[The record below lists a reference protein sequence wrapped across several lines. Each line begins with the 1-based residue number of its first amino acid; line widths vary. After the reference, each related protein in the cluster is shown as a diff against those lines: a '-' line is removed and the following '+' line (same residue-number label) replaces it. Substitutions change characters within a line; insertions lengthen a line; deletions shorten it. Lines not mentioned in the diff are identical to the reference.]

1 MKMSRRHFLKS
12 STALGALSA
21 VPGLSVS
28 KQAVAGEEGF
38 KALVCIFL
46 FGGNDAYNM
55 VVPVDEHYQT
65 YRDARPTLAIEK
77 HQLVDIGISS
87 EAGGNRPQVRLGLHP
102 AMESLQDIYRDN
114 NATVI
119 VNSGQ
124 LIGPII
130 GEDSPH
136 SVPDFLMAHNL
147 QQQMWQSGALNMED
161 KLGWAGRMVES
172 VYMSHDLSPM
182 MSLNG
187 EQKWLRNDVYEQMVM
202 TGGGPGKYNGLDQG
216 ERLDAM
222 KYHFNRQFN
231 NLFKDNYIDV
241 MSSRYLQNE
250 ELAGLLGEED
260 DDTVRSS
267 LGEQLHT
274 TAKLIEKHA
283 EMGHHRQIY
292 FVGLGGFDTHHNQKN
307 AHHSLLEQLSDA
319 MADFYQE
326 LKGIN
331 MLDNVTTF
339 TMSDFGR
346 RLMANNTGTDHG
358 WAGHQLVMGG
368 AVNGG
373 KAYGK
378 WPDLTPGSE
387 YDYNNGRLIPEIAAD
402 QVNASLA
409 EWFGFNGDFD
419 SLFPSLEPF
428 SQKTIPFLS
437 K

>member
-21 VPGLSVS
+21 VPGLSLS
-28 KQAVAGEEGF
+28 KQAVAGDDGF

-55 VVPVDEHYQT
+55 VVPVDAHYDE
-65 YRDARPTLAIEK
+65 YERARPTLAIEK
-77 HQLVDIGISS
+77 HELVNIGIQS
-87 EAGGNRPQVRLGLHP
+87 EAGNNRPAVSLGLHP
-102 AMESLQDIYRDN
+102 AMARLESVFRDN

-124 LIGPII
+124 LVGPII
-130 GEDSPH
+130 GEDIPH
-136 SVPDFLMAHNL
+136 PVPDFLMAHNL
-147 QQQMWQSGALNMED
+147 QQTMWQSGALNMED

-172 VYMSHDLSPM
+172 VYMSNDLSPM

-202 TGGGPGKYNGLDQG
+202 TGGGAGKYNGLDQD
-216 ERLDAM
+216 ERREALED
-222 KYHFNRQFN
+222 HFDRQFN
-231 NLFKDNYIDV
+231 NLFKDNYTDV
-241 MSSRYLQNE
+241 MSSRYYQNQR
-250 ELAGLLGEED
+250 LAELLGEED
-260 DDTVRSS
+260 DDIVRSS

-274 TAKLIEKHA
+274 TAKLIKKHA

-307 AHHSLLEQLSDA
+307 AHHALLEQLSDA
-319 MADFYQE
+319 MADFYE
-326 LKGIN
+326 DLKDIN

-346 RLMANNTGTDHG
+346 RLMANDTGTDHG

-402 QVNASLA
+402 QVNATLA
-409 EWFGFNGDFD
+409 TWFDEYID
-419 SLFPSLEPF
+419 VEKLFPSLEAF
-428 SQKTIPFLS
+428 EQKTIPFLR
-437 K
+437 

>member
-21 VPGLSVS
+21 VPGLSLS
-28 KQAVAGEEGF
+28 KQAVAGDDGF

-55 VVPVDEHYQT
+55 VVPVDADPHEV
-65 YRDARPTLAIEK
+65 YRKARPSLALDRND
-77 HQLVDIGISS
+77 LVNIDIKS
-87 EAGGNRPQVRLGLHP
+87 EAGDNSSAVSLGLHP
-102 AMESLQDIYRDN
+102 AMANLKDMFEDG

-124 LIGPII
+124 LVGPII
-130 GEDSPH
+130 DQVNPH
-136 SVPDFLMAHNL
+136 PVPDFLMAHNL
-147 QQQMWQSGALNMED
+147 QQTMWQSGALNMDD

-172 VYMSHDLSPM
+172 VYMSNDLSPM

-202 TGGGPGKYNGLDQG
+202 TGGGAGKYNGLDQD
-216 ERLDAM
+216 ERRLAM
-222 KYHFNRQFN
+222 EYHFDRQFN
-231 NLFKDNYIDV
+231 NLFKDNYADV
-241 MSSRYLQNE
+241 MSSRYYQNE
-250 ELAGLLGEED
+250 RLADLLGEED

-267 LGEQLHT
+267 LSEQLHT

-283 EMGHHRQIY
+283 EMGHHRQVY

-307 AHHSLLEQLSDA
+307 AHHALLEQLADA

-326 LKGIN
+326 LKDIN
-331 MLDNVTTF
+331 MLNNVTTF

-346 RLMANNTGTDHG
+346 RLMANDTGTDHG

-373 KAYGK
+373 KAYGE
-378 WPDLTPGSE
+378 WPDLTPGSKF
-387 YDYNNGRLIPEIAAD
+387 DYNNGRLIPGIAAD
-402 QVNASLA
+402 QVNATLA
-409 EWFGFNGDFD
+409 KWFDD
-419 SLFPSLEPF
+419 YLDVEKLFPSLEPF
-428 SQKTIPFLS
+428 PQKTIPFL
-437 K
+437 